1 VPPGPKPEVLLV
13 RADIT
18 YLRQDFSALLFGGDR
33 FDFLVRE
40 RPVTRGELLDWF
52 KQRNAGPTRRELALL
67 FVLRELTGRD
77 PGPTIADWKRL
88 AASAGVN

>member
-1 VPPGPKPEVLLV
+1 MLFV

-18 YLRQDFSALLFGGDR
+18 YLRQDFSALLLGQR

-40 RPVTRGELLDWF
+40 RPATRQELLAWF
-52 KQRNAGPTRRELALL
+52 KQRNAGPTRREKALMFAL
-67 FVLRELTGRD
+67 GELTGRYA
-77 PGPTIADWKRL
+77 GPTIDDWKRL